1 MTRRPLIAGNWKM
14 HTITVEAVG
23 LACRVAHAAR
33 GYADRDVLLAPPFTV
48 LAAVASELIG
58 TEILLAGQ
66 NVHWEVSGAFT
77 GEVSPAMLRD
87 VGAGYAIVGHSERRH
102 LFGEDDAMVNRRTV
116 GALAHGLIP
125 ILCIGETLEQ
135 REQGETMAV
144 LTDQVKKGL
153 AGVTLAD
160 PHALVLAYEPVWAIG
175 TGRTATSAQAQE
187 VHAGLRS
194 LFVDL
199 FEKQVAEGVRI
210 LYGGSVKPDNID
222 ELMSCQDIDGVLVGG
237 AALSAESFGRILQ
250 FRQNG

>member
-87 VGAGYAIVGHSERRH
+87 VGAERTESCCHGLDPVGFLVAQFAGIPDIRWTTCRATGYA
-102 LFGEDDAMVNRRTV
+102 
-116 GALAHGLIP
+116 
-125 ILCIGETLEQ
+125 
-135 REQGETMAV
+135 
-144 LTDQVKKGL
+144 
-153 AGVTLAD
+153 
-160 PHALVLAYEPVWAIG
+160 
-175 TGRTATSAQAQE
+175 
-187 VHAGLRS
+187 
-194 LFVDL
+194 
-199 FEKQVAEGVRI
+199 
-210 LYGGSVKPDNID
+210 
-222 ELMSCQDIDGVLVGG
+222 QDG
-237 AALSAESFGRILQ
+237 
-250 FRQNG
+250 